1 MRAPIVSIVTQRKI
15 LEYLISCHGAGGR
28 EGRYREWGS
37 GDGPNKGEGKEAVPE
52 HVQIRHLGLSS
63 GFHLHILLVPHMS

>member
-1 MRAPIVSIVTQRKI
+1 MRAPIVSIVTQRKKNT
-15 LEYLISCHGAGGR
+15 LSPGGR

-37 GDGPNKGEGKEAVPE
+37 GDAPNKGEGKEAVPE

-63 GFHLHILLVPHMS
+63 GFRLHILLVPHMS